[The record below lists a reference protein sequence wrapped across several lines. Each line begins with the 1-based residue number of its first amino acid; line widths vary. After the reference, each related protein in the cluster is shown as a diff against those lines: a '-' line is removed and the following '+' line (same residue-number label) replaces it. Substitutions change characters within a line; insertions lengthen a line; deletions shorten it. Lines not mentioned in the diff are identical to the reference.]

1 MIKGVALRMALRP
14 TKLSRRALLALA
26 PGWMLLAR
34 EQEPTFK
41 AGVRVVNVLAT
52 VRTKKGEIIRDLA
65 KDDFDLAENG
75 RPQTISY
82 FSRQSDLPLTI
93 GLMIDTS
100 MSQRKVLEAERDAS
114 VGFLDDVLRPDK
126 DQVFVMQFDTE
137 VRTVAMLTS
146 SKEKLGEAL
155 TYVSMPSRQQLEAS
169 RTGAGTLL
177 YDSIET
183 AARDI
188 MARVSG
194 RKALIVLTDGVD
206 VGSTGSLAVCVDACQ
221 RADTLIYGVYFTD
234 SGFYSF
240 GGSPVNGRAV
250 LARMAGETGGGF
262 FEVTKKRSI
271 GDIYGVIQEELRSQY
286 NIGYVSNIP
295 VNINEFR
302 RIQLTCK
309 RRDLIVQAR
318 DRYWV
323 SVR

>member
-1 MIKGVALRMALRP
+1 MVM
-14 TKLSRRALLALA
+14 SRRSLLAAVPGLA
-26 PGWMLLAR
+26 LFGQD
-34 EQEPTFK
+34 QEPTFK
-41 AGVRVVNVLAT
+41 AGVRVVQVLAA
-52 VRTKKGEIIRDLA
+52 VRTKKGEIIRDLT
-65 KDDFDLAENG
+65 KDDFDLAENN

-82 FSRQSDLPLTI
+82 FSQQSDLPLTI

-177 YDSIET
+177 YDSVET
-183 AARDI
+183 AAKDI
-188 MARVSG
+188 MARVTG
-194 RKALIVLTDGVD
+194 RKAVIVLTDGVD
-206 VGSTGSLAVCVDACQ
+206 VGSTGSLTVCVDACQ
-221 RADTLIYGVYFTD
+221 RADTLIYGIYFTD
-234 SGFYSF
+234 SSFYSF
-240 GGSPVNGRAV
+240 GGSPVNGRSV
-250 LARMAGETGGGF
+250 LSRMAGETGGGF

-271 GDIYGVIQEELRSQY
+271 GDIYRAIQEELRSQY

-309 RRDLIVQAR
+309 RKDLIVQAR